1 MYVCICNAIRES
13 DLRHAARTS
22 RCDVEGLYARM
33 GKHPQCAQCLE
44 DAEDIVAEERSVAAE
59 RHLQAA

>member
-13 DLRHAARTS
+13 DLRCAARTS
-22 RCDVEGLYARM
+22 GCDVEELYARM
-33 GKHPQCAQCLE
+33 GKRPQCSQCLE
-44 DAEDIVAEERSVAAE
+44 DAEDIVAEERSMPME